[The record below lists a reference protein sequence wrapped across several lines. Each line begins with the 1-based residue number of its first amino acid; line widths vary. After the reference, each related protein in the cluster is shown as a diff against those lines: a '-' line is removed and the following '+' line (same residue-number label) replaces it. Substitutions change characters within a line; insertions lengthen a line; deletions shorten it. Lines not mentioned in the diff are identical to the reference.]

1 MVKRLSESSQPAK
14 LVSLS
19 ADDILGTPLTKS
31 QSEMLARLKAKP
43 DEETDYTD
51 IPALTDDQLAGM
63 VRGKFY
69 RPPKKL
75 VSVRLEPEVVA
86 WLQGFGPGY
95 LTRVNDILKGVMD
108 QAKARKAV

>member
-14 LVSLS
+14 LVSMS
-19 ADDILGTPLTKS
+19 ADDILGTPLSKRQT
-31 QSEMLARLKAKP
+31 ELLARLKEKP
-43 DEETDYTD
+43 DEEIDYTD
-51 IPALTDDQLAGM
+51 IPALTDEQLAGM

-86 WLQGFGPGY
+86 WLQDFGPGY
-95 LTRVNDILKGVMD
+95 LTRVNDILRGVMD
-108 QAKARKAV
+108 QAKARKSI